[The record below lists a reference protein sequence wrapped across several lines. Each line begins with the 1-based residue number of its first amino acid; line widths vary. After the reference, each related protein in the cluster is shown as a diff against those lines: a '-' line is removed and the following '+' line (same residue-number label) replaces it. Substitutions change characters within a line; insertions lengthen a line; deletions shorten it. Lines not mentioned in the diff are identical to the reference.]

1 MFRRCRNAAREDST
15 GNCGMLA
22 RIRAILFLAAF
33 ADLLTCERSS
43 KVILTMSERLTLA

>member
-1 MFRRCRNAAREDST
+1 MQLERTVLVIVECWP
-15 GNCGMLA
+15 GV
-22 RIRAILFLAAF
+22 RAILFLAAF